1 MKVFHGFDH
10 LPRFRNPVVTV
21 GSYDGV
27 HAGHRKLLR
36 TIAEI
41 AEDKGGESV
50 VITFSPHPREVLGGD
65 PPKLLTTLDE
75 KIFLLEQAG
84 VNNLIVAPF
93 TPAFSRLSYSD
104 FVRDYL
110 VVRIGVSTLVVGY
123 NHHFGHDK
131 KGDFHSLGELS
142 NGLGFDIYM
151 VSRQDVDNDKVS
163 STVIRNLIGEGRM
176 AEAAKFLGHPYF
188 IFARAGFENGCVT
201 PREPNKMLPPA
212 GDYSV
217 LVEADGGMV
226 QTVLT
231 VTDCGSMSVR
241 EMPPAP
247 HGNVV
252 VTFSDI

>member
-1 MKVFHGFDH
+1 MRVFRGFDD

-41 AEDKGGESV
+41 AADKGGESV

-75 KIFLLEQAG
+75 KIYLLEQAG
-84 VNNLIVAPF
+84 VDNLIVAPF
-93 TPAFSRLSYSD
+93 TRAFSQLSYSD

-110 VVRIGVSTLVVGY
+110 VGCIGVATLVVGY
-123 NHHFGHDK
+123 NHHFGHGK
-131 KGDFHSLGELS
+131 AGDFHALGDLS
-142 NGLGFDIYM
+142 NELGFDIYM
-151 VSRQDVDNDKVS
+151 VSRQDVGNDKVS
-163 STVIRNLIGEGRM
+163 STVIRNLIGEGRV
-176 AEAAKFLGHPYF
+176 AEASRLLDYPYF
-188 IFARAGFENGCVT
+188 IFANAFASGIVA

-212 GDYSV
+212 GLYPVS
-217 LVEADGGMV
+217 VEADGRTV

-231 VTDCGSMSVR
+231 VSDSGQMSVQGV
-241 EMPPAP
+241 PPAP
-247 HGNVV
+247 VV
-252 VTFSDI
+252 ITFRS